1 MTKKEF
7 GHWFKTT
14 RSSLNFTQEQ
24 VAKALGLKKHDVA
37 KFEAGVA
44 SFPVQKITSLALM
57 FKVEKKFVLEM
68 TLVVKEYEGPVKKLR
83 KAS

>member
-7 GHWFKTT
+7 GHWLKTT

-37 KFEAGVA
+37 KFESGVMN
-44 SFPVQKITSLALM
+44 FPVQKVTSLALF

-68 TLVVKEYEGPVKKLR
+68 TLVVKECEEPKKLR
-83 KAS
+83 KAA